1 MRLEI
6 KVFPKS
12 KERKVIR
19 NEKNSFQVRVQQ
31 AAENNKANQEAIK
44 LLADY
49 FGVSRSQVRIIR
61 GQKSRTKIVEIIK

>member
-44 LLADY
+44 ALADY
-49 FGVSRSQVRIIR
+49 LGVAKSQIRIIR
-61 GQKSRTKIVEIIK
+61 GQKSRVKIVEVIE